1 MSLQTVLRLVAET
14 LQAADIPYMLTGS
27 LAAAYHGAP
36 RATQDIDVVVDA
48 PRNALLDLANRLEAA
63 GYYFSRPAIEE
74 AIQAGGMF
82 NAVDPE
88 SGWKVDFILRKDRP
102 FSRSEFDARTAITFS
117 GIELTVARPEDV
129 IVAKLEWS
137 QMSGSERQL
146 RDVAEILTIQGSAL
160 DTAAIEKW
168 AAELG
173 VLSEWD
179 RAKSIRD
186 SELTWDQ
193 V

>member
-1 MSLQTVLRLVAET
+1 
-14 LQAADIPYMLTGS
+14 MLTGS

-36 RATQDIDVVVDA
+36 RATQDVDVVIDA
-48 PRNALLDLANRLEAA
+48 PRGSLLDLADRLQAA
-63 GYYFSRPAIEE
+63 GYYVSRGAIEE
-74 AIQAGGMF
+74 ALQAGGMF

-102 FSRSEFDARTAITFS
+102 FSRSEFEARTAITFS

-137 QMSGSERQL
+137 QFSGSERQL
-146 RDVAEILTIQGSAL
+146 RDVAEILTVQGEDL
-160 DTAAIEKW
+160 DIEGIEKW

-173 VLSEWD
+173 VLSAWE

-186 SELTWDQ
+186 AELT
-193 V
+193 